1 MYTFVT
7 RGFLYRYNIYHIFIS
22 TSVLGRGKLI
32 LHSPRVAGD
41 IIKRSCR
48 KRWLWLPPV
57 PSTAAAPRGIR
68 LIGRNFFSPPP
79 ATQCALIHTHTHT
92 RIYKFRTAV
101 YARDLVCVCV
111 GEIIFSLSHS
121 VARAK
126 PFGNGHG
133 IKFPLSALVHIY
145 THIHLCA
152 LILVYTHIY
161 IGVISLYIDTR
172 AKRNAA
178 ADRRADF
185 CLGFTISIYISSTEA
200 SAERGLPYQYLPTYL
215 PTFVFLSTSP
225 AVTFVCFYPRLIY
238 NKSSNRVGFI
248 ISRVPLAPKLYIY
261 IYICTC
267 IGYIG

>member
-7 RGFLYRYNIYHIFIS
+7 REFLYRYNIYHIFIS

-48 KRWLWLPPV
+48 KRWLWLPPGPV
-57 PSTAAAPRGIR
+57 HGRGPSGDTVDWKKLLLPPHPPHNAR
-68 LIGRNFFSPPP
+68 LY
-79 ATQCALIHTHTHT
+79 THTHT

-152 LILVYTHIY
+152 LILVYTQIY
-161 IGVISLYIDTR
+161 I
-172 AKRNAA
+172 
-178 ADRRADF
+178 
-185 CLGFTISIYISSTEA
+185 
-200 SAERGLPYQYLPTYL
+200 
-215 PTFVFLSTSP
+215 
-225 AVTFVCFYPRLIY
+225 
-238 NKSSNRVGFI
+238 
-248 ISRVPLAPKLYIY
+248 
-261 IYICTC
+261 
-267 IGYIG
+267 